1 MANIITY
8 PLYYT
13 PYCSPS
19 SGIANLEGF
28 IFHTTTSGDAYYF
41 PLPLIGLS
49 DIPLN
54 IGKNVLDIWYDG
66 CYILVCT
73 DSGVE
78 CLNSRTLGSIWYFGS
93 TAVRAVC
100 SNQTIVCFGTT
111 CSGIYYNDFPRNINN
126 LGNFLAGCK
135 KIDDLTS
142 SGITNICTTVNGFFV
157 GGENGVDILITS
169 SGLNLEVTCQLTC
182 SGVNSV
188 AYSTDTGMYYWST
201 ASKAYCADTCV

>member
-111 CSGIYYNDFPRNINN
+111 CSGIY
-126 LGNFLAGCK
+126 
-135 KIDDLTS
+135 
-142 SGITNICTTVNGFFV
+142 
-157 GGENGVDILITS
+157 VDILITS